1 MDYKKILEDV
11 VDIINTTEKSDIGF
25 ANICTYIGEN
35 CPGLKESEDEKI
47 KKRIIALVNA
57 HGQGR
62 YKDKM
67 LSWFEK
73 QGEQKPQGKS
83 ALEAIKEEKVDNA
96 NKDEPRQEELTEFER
111 AVKQVLEEAIECGN
125 TSNLKADADMLLS
138 LVHNSSWSEED
149 EEMLNSFLH
158 KLEVCDLLSI
168 KEGIWIKNKLKSLK
182 NRVHPQNT
190 WARVISS

>member
-25 ANICTYIGEN
+25 ANICTYIGKN
-35 CPGLKESEDEKI
+35 CPELKESEDEKI

-111 AVKQVLEEAIECGN
+111 AVKQVLEEAIECEN

-149 EEMLNSFLH
+149 EKMYNVVH
-158 KLEVCDLLSI
+158 DLAWEAYKTNRQLDTPTFGTI
-168 KEGIWIKNKLKSLK
+168 NHWFKALKD
-182 NRVHPQNT
+182 
-190 WARVISS
+190 RVIL